1 MSPWAV
7 VQCPVKPVE
16 TRHTSRASQ
25 TTLYNERETW
35 ARFRLCGAGTGT
47 AATLHWGQ
55 SGDTN
60 YYTGCVGSLNQYEIA
75 SFMRVVSQSSL
86 SVCCMYLASSD
97 LSVSLLSDV
106 SSFASKSRTDI
117 IRTRLETCSAH
128 IRSPS
133 LTGSVTHSRKKRKRG
148 KNWNLV
154 EFPITWNWFLCDH
167 KGFYLVQQSPPP
179 PQQLCLTRTLG
190 YFSKVRG
197 GRNVIPAQR
206 KRPFSAIKSVI

>member
-1 MSPWAV
+1 MSSKASRDAPAQRGQPDDTLQWAGNLSSLPSLRSWLG
-7 VQCPVKPVE
+7 QRP
-16 TRHTSRASQ
+16 
-25 TTLYNERETW
+25 
-35 ARFRLCGAGTGT
+35 
-47 AATLHWGQ
+47 HWGHYWGQGLLYWLCRKPQ
-55 SGDTN
+55 SVWN
-60 YYTGCVGSLNQYEIA
+60 CFIYEGCQSAQ
-75 SFMRVVSQSSL
+75 SQCL
-86 SVCCMYLASSD
+86 LYLASSD